1 MFRFQSYSKHNSKH
15 YDIFPIC
22 VTYTCHL
29 ALLRKLK
36 KQFHRLLLH
45 IFNMK
50 WAVGFR
56 IVFNTEAATQ
66 RCSLKKLFW
75 KYAANLQENNHQKCD
90 FNKVVLK
97 LCWNHTSA
105 WLSPVNLFHIFRTV
119 FSKNTSG
126 WLLLTVVISNSSN
139 IWYRIRLIVPVRN
152 NFLVSFC

>member
-1 MFRFQSYSKHNSKH
+1 MFRFQSYSKHNLKH
-15 YDIFPIC
+15 YDIFPILRHLHLSPTTFKKTKKTISQIT
-22 VTYTCHL
+22 VTY
-29 ALLRKLK
+29 
-36 KQFHRLLLH
+36 
-45 IFNMK
+45 IMK

-75 KYAANLQENNHQKCD
+75 KYAANLQENNHQECD
-90 FNKVVLK
+90 FNKVALK

-105 WLSPVNLFHIFRTV
+105 WLSPVNLLHIFRTP
-119 FSKNTSG
+119 FSRNTSG
-126 WLLLTVVISNSSN
+126 WLLLIVVISNSSN